1 MIQMI
6 SRVVSGAL
14 FLCVGVIYDR
24 MHTRDINFYGGLVN
38 RMPIYAT
45 VFMIFMLGSVGLPGK
60 WFYWRIL
67 LVGAFQYSHCCHW
80 RRNRYCS
87 LSSLYVVFVQAII
100 LG

>member
-6 SRVVSGAL
+6 SHGVVSGAL

-45 VFMIFMLGSVGLPGK
+45 VFMIFMLRICWLARNK
-60 WFYWRIL
+60 WFCWRIL
-67 LVGAFQYSHCCHW
+67 GHSWCF
-80 RRNRYCS
+80 
-87 LSSLYVVFVQAII
+87 
-100 LG
+100 